1 MSIIHDALKKIEN
14 SPNLN
19 AGGTSN
25 GYGNFWH
32 SAQGR
37 SRKVAVVAGIGSA
50 AAALIVASV
59 FMQYR
64 GVIFKGTVPVKT
76 LTQVAKAPP
85 QITPAVSAVNA
96 EPEDE
101 ITPAVTEHHDAGRLT
116 TPENEEVEIR
126 GKRGFSYYASGR
138 YSEAVEEF
146 KAALAIVA
154 DPLKKSVFYNNTGQ
168 AYSRLEEQG
177 NAETAFKQALKLNSA
192 YPEAHNNYGVLLL
205 KKGDYAKALDLFN
218 KAVSLKK
225 DYADAYLNAAVSL
238 EYMRRH
244 AEAAQAYEKFLSLNS
259 AKPDGVRQENTTE
272 IQKRLRGI
280 KAGILIAD

>member
-1 MSIIHDALKKIEN
+1 MSIIHDALKKVEN

-25 GYGNFWH
+25 GYGNFWQ
-32 SAQGR
+32 SAPGR

-64 GVIFKGTVPVKT
+64 GVIFNGTVPVKT
-76 LTQVAKAPP
+76 LTQVAKAQP
-85 QITPAVSAVNA
+85 QITPAVNAVNA
-96 EPEDE
+96 DPKAA
-101 ITPAVTEHHDAGRLT
+101 ITPVETDHPDAGRLT

-126 GKRGFSYYASGR
+126 GKRGLSFYASGR
-138 YSEAVEEF
+138 YTEAVDEF
-146 KAALAIVA
+146 KAALVIVA
-154 DPLKKSVFYNNTGQ
+154 DPVKKSVFYNNTGQ

-177 NAETAFKQALKLNSA
+177 NAEAAFKQALKLNSA
-192 YPEAHNNYGVLLL
+192 YPEALNNYGVLLL

-218 KAVSLKK
+218 KAVSLRK
-225 DYADAYLNAAVSL
+225 DYADAYLNVAVSL

-259 AKPDGVRQENTTE
+259 AKPDRDRQENTTE
-272 IQKRLRGI
+272 IQKRLKGI